1 LKDAGAKRREWLAS
15 DQAFRLMRLTPADIP
30 VELKYEFQL
39 FQRDM
44 KPMARACELDN
55 PLLSAIQTIDDATVG
70 RIIERIVHMH
80 QVMELQPD

>member
-1 LKDAGAKRREWLAS
+1 
-15 DQAFRLMRLTPADIP
+15 
-30 VELKYEFQL
+30 
-39 FQRDM
+39 
-44 KPMARACELDN
+44 MARACELDN